1 MRHDAG
7 EPHSLVGAYAM
18 DALDAKDRARFERH
32 LTRCEACARE
42 VSELRETT
50 ARLAAAIA
58 VPPPPSMKERLLSA
72 AARTSQHAPLAPS
85 PARLGSRR
93 SGRLVATAAATALVV
108 LAVAL
113 GLAASDSGQ
122 QLSQMRQRSAAI
134 AAVLTARDAT
144 MMTARVSGGGSAT
157 IVMSHRERA
166 LVFTAADLPVLPASR
181 GYELWLAG
189 PGGQRPAGIVPAGSH
204 GTTEPVVATGLRTG
218 DHLMLAVEPVAGAL
232 HLATPAILD
241 IPL

>member
-1 MRHDAG
+1 MRRDAG
-7 EPHSLVGAYAM
+7 EPHTLAGAYAM
-18 DALDAKDRARFERH
+18 DALDAKDRARFGRH
-32 LTRCEACARE
+32 LARCEACARE

-50 ARLAAAIA
+50 ARLAVASA
-58 VPPPPSMKERLLSA
+58 VPPPPGMRERLLSA
-72 AARTSQHAPLAPS
+72 AARTSQHAAMAPR

-93 SGRLVATAAATALVV
+93 AGRLAATATAAALLV

-113 GLAASDSGQ
+113 GLTASDSSQ

-144 MMTARVSGGGSAT
+144 MMTARVSGGSAT
-157 IVMSHRERA
+157 IVMSHRQRA

-189 PGGQRPAGIVPAGSH
+189 PGGQRPAGMLPAGSH
-204 GTTEPVVATGLRTG
+204 GMTGPVVATGLRAG
-218 DHLMLAVEPVAGAL
+218 DHLMLTVEPVAGAR
-232 HLATPAILD
+232 HPARPAILD

>member
-1 MRHDAG
+1 MRRDAG
-7 EPHSLVGAYAM
+7 EPQALAGAYVM
-18 DALDAKDRARFERH
+18 DALDAKDRACFERH
-32 LTRCEACARE
+32 LARCEACARE

-50 ARLAAAIA
+50 ARLAAASA
-58 VPPPPSMKERLLSA
+58 VPPPPGMKERLLFA
-72 AARTSQHAPLAPS
+72 AARTSQHAQAAPRA
-85 PARLGSRR
+85 ARLGSRH
-93 SGRLVATAAATALVV
+93 SGRLAATAAAAALVV

-113 GLAASDSGQ
+113 GLAASGSGQ
-122 QLSQMRQRSAAI
+122 RLSQMDPRSAAI

-144 MMTARVSGGGSAT
+144 MMTAGVSGGGIAT

-189 PGGQRPAGIVPAGSH
+189 PGGQRPAGILPAGSH
-204 GTTEPVVATGLRTG
+204 GMTGPVVATGLRTG
-218 DHLMLAVEPVAGAL
+218 DHLMLAVEPAAGAL